1 MNKRSSTLSLTLILD
16 NKIFRSINKTS
27 LLLSRRFFL
36 ISIVFMSF
44 QLYLLITFLSFSMK
58 FNFFPKESLN
68 ISSLL
73 MDLIIL
79 IHHLLILYVS
89 NLSFGLKLYS
99 DLLIFFFF
107 SYAFICLPSILFPS
121 KVIINK

>member
-1 MNKRSSTLSLTLILD
+1 MNKHSSTLSLTLILD

-58 FNFFPKESLN
+58 FNFFSKESLN

-73 MDLIIL
+73 MDLIIF
-79 IHHLLILYVS
+79 IYHLLILYVS
-89 NLSFGLKLYS
+89 DLSFVFEQIGR
-99 DLLIFFFF
+99 
-107 SYAFICLPSILFPS
+107 
-121 KVIINK
+121 